1 MYALED
7 LLVGPHRGALMPH
20 WDACQTAAK
29 DAGARAGGISGSGP
43 SSFWVCRSAE
53 EASEVGAALQRV
65 MSAQGMDHHLHVTT
79 ISTQG
84 AHVVSQSH

>member
-7 LLVGPHRGALMPH
+7 LLVDHRGALMPH

-53 EASEVGAALQRV
+53 EASEVGQPFNVSCLPKAW
-65 MSAQGMDHHLHVTT
+65 T
-79 ISTQG
+79 ITFM
-84 AHVVSQSH
+84 